1 MSKITNIKEFNNILE
16 TFLGQLSPLVG
27 TTYHHYF
34 KKLIKVN
41 STMPIQEF
49 SKNALPYKNQIMA
62 EDETYFANT
71 SNHDDKINGDLN
83 TLNEILRLKDI
94 YERLDA
100 DSRKEVWSYFQA
112 LTILSEEY
120 LKLTH

>member
-1 MSKITNIKEFNNILE
+1 
-16 TFLGQLSPLVG
+16 
-27 TTYHHYF
+27 
-34 KKLIKVN
+34 
-41 STMPIQEF
+41 MPIQEF
-49 SKNALPYKNQIMA
+49 SKNALPYKNQIMT
-62 EDETYFANT
+62 EDETYFTNT

-120 LKLTH
+120 MKLTH